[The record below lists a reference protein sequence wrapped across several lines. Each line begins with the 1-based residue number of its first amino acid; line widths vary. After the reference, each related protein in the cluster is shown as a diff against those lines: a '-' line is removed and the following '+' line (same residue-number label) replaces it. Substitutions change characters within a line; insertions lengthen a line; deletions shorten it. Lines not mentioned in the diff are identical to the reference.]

1 MSNSNFSNNPGQENY
16 RGRSNN
22 ERSNFRDRSGGR
34 RDGGGFRIR
43 LSDNEMKAVKS
54 IQETFQ
60 LRSTVAVLGFAIR
73 TLSEMIKDEKLIES
87 ITEYAKNNKRNIK
100 MSNSNFSNNPGQE
113 NYRGRSNNER
123 SNFRDRSG
131 GRRDGGGF
139 RIRLSDNE
147 MKAVKSIQ
155 ETFQLRSTVAV
166 LGFSV
171 RTLSEMIKNEKLIES
186 ITEYAKNN

>member
-1 MSNSNFSNNPGQENY
+1 
-16 RGRSNN
+16 
-22 ERSNFRDRSGGR
+22 
-34 RDGGGFRIR
+34 
-43 LSDNEMKAVKS
+43 
-54 IQETFQ
+54 
-60 LRSTVAVLGFAIR
+60 
-73 TLSEMIKDEKLIES
+73 
-87 ITEYAKNNKRNIK
+87 

-171 RTLSEMIKNEKLIES
+171 RTLSEMIKDEKLIES
-186 ITEYAKNN
+186 IQNMQKITKPLLRINNHKILMKKIQKQLLTPLQDQ

>member
-22 ERSNFRDRSGGR
+22 KRSNFRDRSG
-34 RDGGGFRIR
+34 
-43 LSDNEMKAVKS
+43 S
-54 IQETFQ
+54 
-60 LRSTVAVLGFAIR
+60 
-73 TLSEMIKDEKLIES
+73 
-87 ITEYAKNNKRNIK
+87 
-100 MSNSNFSNNPGQE
+100 
-113 NYRGRSNNER
+113 
-123 SNFRDRSG
+123 
-131 GRRDGGGF
+131 RRDGGGF

-171 RTLSEMIKNEKLIES
+171 RTLSEMIQDEKLIES
-186 ITEYAKNN
+186 ITKYAKNNKNSSPIRQSQNTYEKETKTAPDPFARPVKSPSIEELQSNEVEKDGN

>member
-1 MSNSNFSNNPGQENY
+1 MSNSNFSNN
-16 RGRSNN
+16 
-22 ERSNFRDRSGGR
+22 
-34 RDGGGFRIR
+34 
-43 LSDNEMKAVKS
+43 
-54 IQETFQ
+54 T
-60 LRSTVAVLGFAIR
+60 
-73 TLSEMIKDEKLIES
+73 
-87 ITEYAKNNKRNIK
+87 
-100 MSNSNFSNNPGQE
+100 GQE

-171 RTLSEMIKNEKLIES
+171 RTLSEMIKDEKLIES
-186 ITEYAKNN
+186 IKEYAKNNKNSSPNRQSQNPYEEKVKTTPDPFARPVKNRSIEDNPSNVVEEDDK

>member
-1 MSNSNFSNNPGQENY
+1 MSNSNFSNNPGE
-16 RGRSNN
+16 
-22 ERSNFRDRSGGR
+22 
-34 RDGGGFRIR
+34 
-43 LSDNEMKAVKS
+43 
-54 IQETFQ
+54 
-60 LRSTVAVLGFAIR
+60 
-73 TLSEMIKDEKLIES
+73 
-87 ITEYAKNNKRNIK
+87 
-100 MSNSNFSNNPGQE
+100 E

-171 RTLSEMIKNEKLIES
+171 RTLSEMIKDEKLIES
-186 ITEYAKNN
+186 ITEYAKNNKNSSASRQSKNSHEETKTAPDPFARPVKSTSNEEIQSSEVEEDGK

>member
-1 MSNSNFSNNPGQENY
+1 MSNSNYDNSTGQENY
-16 RGRSNN
+16 RSRRSN
-22 ERSNFRDRSGGR
+22 D
-34 RDGGGFRIR
+34 
-43 LSDNEMKAVKS
+43 
-54 IQETFQ
+54 
-60 LRSTVAVLGFAIR
+60 
-73 TLSEMIKDEKLIES
+73 
-87 ITEYAKNNKRNIK
+87 
-100 MSNSNFSNNPGQE
+100 
-113 NYRGRSNNER
+113 R

-171 RTLSEMIKNEKLIES
+171 RTLSEMIKDEKLIGS
-186 ITEYAKNN
+186 IKEYAKNNKNSSPNRQSQNTYQENTKTAPDPFARPVKSTSTEKVQSSELEQDVK

>member
-22 ERSNFRDRSGGR
+22 ERSNFRD
-34 RDGGGFRIR
+34 
-43 LSDNEMKAVKS
+43 K
-54 IQETFQ
+54 
-60 LRSTVAVLGFAIR
+60 
-73 TLSEMIKDEKLIES
+73 
-87 ITEYAKNNKRNIK
+87 
-100 MSNSNFSNNPGQE
+100 
-113 NYRGRSNNER
+113 
-123 SNFRDRSG
+123 SG

-171 RTLSEMIKNEKLIES
+171 RTLSEMIKDEKLIES
-186 ITEYAKNN
+186 IKEYAKNNKNSFPNRQSQNLYEEKTKTAPDPFARPVKSTSTEEIQPS

>member
-16 RGRSNN
+16 RSRS
-22 ERSNFRDRSGGR
+22 S
-34 RDGGGFRIR
+34 
-43 LSDNEMKAVKS
+43 
-54 IQETFQ
+54 
-60 LRSTVAVLGFAIR
+60 
-73 TLSEMIKDEKLIES
+73 SEK
-87 ITEYAKNNKRNIK
+87 
-100 MSNSNFSNNPGQE
+100 
-113 NYRGRSNNER
+113 

-171 RTLSEMIKNEKLIES
+171 RTLSEMIKDEKLIGS
-186 ITEYAKNN
+186 IKEYAKNNKNSSPNRQSQNIYEKNTKKSPDPFARPVKSTSNEDNQSSEVEEDVK